1 MMSWYQSQEIF
12 WLVFVLKTFINE
24 ILVEPVR
31 YDAILKSVPTVTRT
45 RNYLL
50 QLIIDVVEVKNL
62 NTNAAIKSLRTSR

>member
-1 MMSWYQSQEIF
+1 MMSWYQSQKIF

-31 YDAILKSVPTVTRT
+31 YDAILKSVLTVTRT

-50 QLIIDVVEVKNL
+50 QLIIDVVEIKNL